1 MDTCLPG
8 PRCAAVKCPK
18 ASASSLGALSLLM
31 RQGIQ
36 PRGSKPSFPK
46 APRAPCSEVAAGL
59 GLPSIPRAALNPPL
73 AHVEDEEAE
82 GADSYGSNLLPVPRE
97 AVPLVLVLIEG
108 SGGGQ
113 EEEK

>member
-1 MDTCLPG
+1 M
-8 PRCAAVKCPK
+8 
-18 ASASSLGALSLLM
+18 
-31 RQGIQ
+31 
-36 PRGSKPSFPK
+36 
-46 APRAPCSEVAAGL
+46 AAGL
-59 GLPSIPRAALNPPL
+59 GLPSIPRAVQNPPL